1 MNLNSYLT
9 LMRVQNLT
17 GLWLVLFPS
26 LSGILLASTPLSWKT
41 LFYLILFTIGAAL
54 MRPAGCIINDI
65 CDRKIDAFVKRTKYR
80 PLACG
85 MLNIKQALILLFLL
99 LSISLIV
106 LFFTNITTFI
116 LGVISLSMIIIY
128 PLLKRYIWCPQLFLG
143 FTFNIGAL
151 MGWTAMKNEISL
163 ESISFYVGCV
173 FWTLFYDTIYAYQ
186 DKLDDKKVGVKST
199 ALYFGNNA
207 KPWLKKFNVI
217 SLVMWFYTG
226 IILSLHS
233 IFYVTLIVIAL
244 IFYYQ
249 HKNFDGDNP
258 VKCMKIFKNN
268 TYVGLLL
275 FCAILTNQIISTIWI
290 FYFHI

>member
-1 MNLNSYLT
+1 
-9 LMRVQNLT
+9 MRVQSLT

-65 CDRKIDAFVKRTKYR
+65 CDRKIDASVKRTKYR

-99 LSISLIV
+99 LFISLIV
-106 LFFTNITTFI
+106 LLLTNITTFI

-128 PLLKRYIWCPQLFLG
+128 PLLKRYTWYPQLFLG
-143 FTFNIGAL
+143 FTFNMGAL
-151 MGWTAMKNEISL
+151 MGWTAIRNEISL
-163 ESISFYVGCV
+163 APISFYIGCI

-186 DKLDDKKVGVKST
+186 DKLDDKRVGVKST
-199 ALYFGNNA
+199 ALYFGDNA

-217 SLVMWFYTG
+217 SLTMWFYTG
-226 IILSLHS
+226 ILLSFS
-233 IFYVTLIVIAL
+233 SVFYVTLIAIAL

-268 TYVGLLL
+268 TYIGLLL
-275 FCAILTNQIISTIWI
+275 FCAILTNQIISTIQI